1 MIFQVAKMMM
11 NLYINLYKNIK
22 KTKRFKKKS
31 MIPVNIKKAQIKK
44 IWIHLKMKKMKVKK
58 NN

>member
-22 KTKRFKKKS
+22 KRRKFKEKS
-31 MIPVNIKKAQIKK
+31 MTPANIKKAQTKK
-44 IWIHLKMKKMKVKK
+44 IVIHLKMKNMKVK
-58 NN
+58 NNN

>member
-44 IWIHLKMKKMKVKK
+44 IWIHLKMKKMKVK
-58 NN
+58 NNN